1 MTSRLV
7 RLPNGLDIHYRED
20 GRGKDAPVLV
30 LLNGSIL
37 NLSQWDRFLKRGP
50 WLKRFRVV
58 RFDYC
63 DTGGSSR
70 RERPV
75 SLGALVNEL
84 GDFLDALVIERAH
97 FYGVS
102 QGTIVLQGL
111 AGAAPG
117 RIRSASGYGWYH
129 GDFSGI
135 RSTEARI
142 AQRVKEFRRFEEIWE
157 EPLDRASFERLWSNV
172 YRTALF
178 ERTWEEMSVL
188 ARAKDWLVRRTLF
201 PLLAPT
207 SIRSMHD
214 WFDYCVRELTQC
226 QPLLRE
232 GHRALS
238 SIPVFL
244 QHATADQT
252 LEIGMARELCH
263 EIAGA
268 TLREYGDGY
277 DHASPAFR
285 SAQARAVTSDHS
297 EFLRLAAA

>member
-1 MTSRLV
+1 MTSQRV
-7 RLPNGLDIHYRED
+7 SLPGGLEIHYRED
-20 GRGKDAPVLV
+20 GRGRDAPVLV

-37 NLSQWDRFLKRGP
+37 NLSQWDRFLKQGP
-50 WLKRFRVV
+50 WLRRFRVV

-70 RERPV
+70 RKGPV
-75 SLGALVNEL
+75 TLSTLVNEL
-84 GDFLDALVIERAH
+84 DAFLEALEIERAH

-111 AGAAPG
+111 AGAAPA
-117 RIRSASGYGWYH
+117 RIGSAGGYGWYH

-142 AQRVKEFRRFEEIWE
+142 VQRVAEFRLFEDIWE
-157 EPLDRASFERLWSNV
+157 EPLHRASFERLWSSV
-172 YRTALF
+172 YRAALS
-178 ERTWEEMSVL
+178 EHTWEEMSVL
-188 ARAKDWLVRRTLF
+188 AKAKDWLVRRTLF

-207 SIRSMHD
+207 SIKSMHD
-214 WFDYCVRELTQC
+214 WFAYCVRELTQC
-226 QPLLRE
+226 QPLFRA
-232 GHRALS
+232 GHRALG

-252 LEIGMARELCH
+252 LEIGMARELRN
-263 EIAGA
+263 EISGA

-285 SAQARAVTSDHS
+285 SAQARVVTSDHS
-297 EFLRLAAA
+297 EFLRTTGA